1 MRNPERSE
9 FYRLS
14 STQKGNQG
22 ANVWF
27 NVNLE
32 GSRQVCMITDAEDGV
47 CFFTNETYSEVFDA
61 AGALRDDA
69 NIFPVPSS
77 QKNQSALVTI
87 TNDPHLNFFMVSPK
101 GLGEHIS
108 VWVIR

>member
-14 STQKGNQG
+14 SSQKGTDG
-22 ANVWF
+22 RVWF

-61 AGALRDDA
+61 AGVLRDDA

-77 QKNQSALVTI
+77 QQNQSALVTI
-87 TNDPHLNFFMVSPK
+87 TNDPHINFLMVSPK
-101 GLGEHIS
+101 GIGEHIS